1 MRQAQNRFFDLR
13 AIARQWVWRHSFFKA
28 VNSPRDSRVAENPLP
43 GDGVKAQAR
52 FLAAPPASRGSRVA
66 PGGFPHATQSAR
78 RASRLISGRLP
89 RIIRFPSFSM
99 APETCASRVSRRN
112 GRFLMRA
119 KKGPPARPE
128 CLSQRTDFPQ
138 NPFFALRA
146 IARRCPVC
154 VSSPP
159 LGNFPPLPLLSEK
172 APPGAGASGSREGQV
187 RQAGRHT
194 LRYVALRCVA
204 LCYLTLRHVTRGRLE
219 EEARDTRRDAVPL
232 HAS

>member
-1 MRQAQNRFFDLR
+1 MGLATFFFQGGKFPTRLACR
-13 AIARQWVWRHSFFKA
+13 GKPIARRWGKSSSAFSCRA
-28 VNSPRDSRVAENPLP
+28 
-43 GDGVKAQAR
+43 AR
-52 FLAAPPASRGSRVA
+52 LTRL
-66 PGGFPHATQSAR
+66 AR
-78 RASRLISGRLP
+78 RARGISHRGPFPQNAIFDPAHDRKVLCVGIGCSERQIPHMRPLMTSRKTQMP
-89 RIIRFPSFSM
+89 
-99 APETCASRVSRRN
+99 
-112 GRFLMRA
+112 FLMA
-119 KKGPPARPE
+119 SAPARPE

-194 LRYVALRCVA
+194 LRYV
-204 LCYLTLRHVTRGRLE
+204 TLRYVMLPYVTPCYAGTPGRRG
-219 EEARDTRRDAVPL
+219 A
-232 HAS
+232 

>member
-1 MRQAQNRFFDLR
+1 MFRTADSPYATIDDVAQDSNVFPDGIR
-13 AIARQWVWRHSFFKA
+13 A
-28 VNSPRDSRVAENPLP
+28 
-43 GDGVKAQAR
+43 
-52 FLAAPPASRGSRVA
+52 
-66 PGGFPHATQSAR
+66 
-78 RASRLISGRLP
+78 

-99 APETCASRVSRRN
+99 TLETCASRVSRRN

-194 LRYVALRCVA
+194 LRYVMLRYV
-204 LCYLTLRHVTRGRLE
+204 TLRYVMLRYVMLPYVTPCYAGTPGRRG
-219 EEARDTRRDAVPL
+219 A
-232 HAS
+232 

>member
-1 MRQAQNRFFDLR
+1 MR
-13 AIARQWVWRHSFFKA
+13 RQWMFRTA
-28 VNSPRDSRVAENPLP
+28 DSPYAAIDDVAQGSNVFP
-43 GDGVKAQAR
+43 DGIRAR
-52 FLAAPPASRGSRVA
+52 RMRFSASPPAYWA
-66 PGGFPHATQSAR
+66 PSIGCETSAGGFPHATQSAR

-99 APETCASRVSRRN
+99 TPETCASRVSRRN

-172 APPGAGASGSREGQV
+172 APPGAGASGSREGQA

-194 LRYVALRCVA
+194 LRYVTLRCVT